1 MRHRSSLPRNS
12 AKHSEC
18 PGVGSMNLG
27 IANRERNGT
36 KTNSGKGKVIVRILK
51 ALFFFSKIKA
61 KRKGTQW
68 EQDNCE

>member
-1 MRHRSSLPRNS
+1 MRHHSNLPRNS

-27 IANRERNGT
+27 VANRERNGT
-36 KTNSGKGKVIVRILK
+36 KTNSGKGKVIVRVLK
-51 ALFFFSKIKA
+51 ALFLFNKIKV
-61 KRKGTQW
+61 KRKGTQL